1 MLAWSFN
8 RDGELQPDL
17 QARRDAIA
25 PHRSAELRAA
35 RQDLTPLAK
44 PQQGVDLLRDAF
56 PKATPI
62 PGVVEA
68 GTEER

>member
-1 MLAWSFN
+1 MH

-25 PHRSAELRAA
+25 PHRSAELRAD

-44 PQQGVDLLRDAF
+44 PQQGVHLLREAF
-56 PKATPI
+56 PSATPI
-62 PGVVEA
+62 PGAVDA
-68 GTEER
+68 GTGER